1 MARAC
6 VLNSVL
12 IADNGVA
19 GPKWFQAGD
28 SSIYIGYLVEY
39 EDADEVVVMPTT
51 IATEVVGVAGCPSYH
66 DTTAAF
72 TETHRVPVWFRGC
85 GAEVWVTHDGVAGN
99 GTLAVKFGDILTYS
113 NSTAGLAEIDAAY
126 DIDSLG
132 ICTRALTVTN
142 GTAVNIRCLLS

>member
-6 VLNSVL
+6 TLNNVL

-51 IATEVVGVAGCPSYH
+51 ITTEVVGVAGCPSYH

-85 GAEVWVTHDGVAGN
+85 GAEVWVTHDAN
-99 GTLAVKFGDILTYS
+99 GSLTLKFGDVLTWS
-113 NSTAGLAEIDAAY
+113 DSTAGLVELDAAF
-126 DIDSLG
+126 DMDSLG
-132 ICTRALTVTN
+132 IAARGASITS
-142 GTAVNIRCLLS
+142 GTKQNIRCLLASK